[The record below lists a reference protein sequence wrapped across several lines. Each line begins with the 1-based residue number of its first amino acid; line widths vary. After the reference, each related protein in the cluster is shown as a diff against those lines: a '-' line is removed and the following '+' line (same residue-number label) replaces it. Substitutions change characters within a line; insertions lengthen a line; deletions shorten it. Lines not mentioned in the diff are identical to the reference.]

1 MKHFLSTLSFV
12 LLASTAFADL
22 EPNLGQSHT
31 GELGWVDEQ
40 IRAIIP
46 ARVGVEGRVI
56 DSLRDPF
63 KYPKPEPVA
72 RISTPS
78 LNLEKYFSVKK
89 APPVVKIIVPKP
101 PLVLS
106 LIINS
111 KALISG
117 KWCKVGDSVDGYSV
131 KSIGTT
137 SVTLANSKSVKT
149 LSIKSD
155 NYIKINTK

>member
-1 MKHFLSTLSFV
+1 MKYLLSTLSF
-12 LLASTAFADL
+12 LFLASTAFADL
-22 EPNLGQSHT
+22 QPSLGQTHT

-46 ARVGVEGRVI
+46 ARIGVGDREI
-56 DSLRDPF
+56 SSLRDPF
-63 KYPKPEPVA
+63 KYTKPEPVA
-72 RISTPS
+72 RVTPT
-78 LNLEKYFSVKK
+78 LNLEKYFSIKK
-89 APPVVKIIVPKP
+89 APVVIKVAAPKP

-117 KWCKVGDSVDGYSV
+117 KWYKVGENVDGYSI

-155 NYIKINTK
+155 NYLKINTK